1 MNRRKK
7 TNKTK
12 FKTHFTKKN
21 KMFRFS
27 KCHVSGRNHSL
38 LDFITLYECCLILP
52 IKCATLTKG
61 RRKTEE
67 RNE

>member
-7 TNKTK
+7 RIKRNLR
-12 FKTHFTKKN
+12 HILPKN
-21 KMFRFS
+21 KMFRFL
-27 KCHVSGRNHSL
+27 KCHASGRNHSL